1 MQFWES
7 LIYNTQSPTKTT
19 LSLTLHHIIGSREAT
34 DLLHK
39 FDMGISY
46 TDVRLLTNTQAK
58 GITKNRKMILK
69 KQFSNKESVHIS
81 FGKCNGKQPILSGYY
96 ITHPTTGTIIQPN
109 NVSNN
114 DKAFYLEE
122 FDFSNGVEEGEINYG
137 EYKFS

>member
-1 MQFWES
+1 
-7 LIYNTQSPTKTT
+7 
-19 LSLTLHHIIGSREAT
+19 
-34 DLLHK
+34 
-39 FDMGISY
+39 
-46 TDVRLLTNTQAK
+46 
-58 GITKNRKMILK
+58 MILK
-69 KQFSNKESVHIS
+69 KQFSNKESFHIS

-96 ITHPTTGTIIQPN
+96 TTHPTTGTIIQPN